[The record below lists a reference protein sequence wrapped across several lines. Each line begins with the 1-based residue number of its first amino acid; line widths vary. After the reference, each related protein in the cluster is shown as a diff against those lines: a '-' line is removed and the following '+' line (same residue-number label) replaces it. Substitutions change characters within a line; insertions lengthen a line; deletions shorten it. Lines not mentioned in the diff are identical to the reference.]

1 MAANRIRIPNN
12 WKPRH
17 YQRRLWNY
25 FEGGGKRA
33 VVVAHRRWGK
43 DDIALHWTCVSL
55 HQRVGAFWHMLPQA
69 SQARKAIWEAVNPHT
84 GKRRIDEA
92 FPHEL
97 RETTLNNEMFIRFK
111 NGSTW
116 QVVGSDNY
124 NALVGTPPV
133 GLVFSEYALANPSA
147 WSYLRPILLENGG
160 WALFIYTPR
169 GENHGFDLL
178 ESAKSSPG
186 WHWEISKASE
196 TQAIPAE
203 ALEEERREM
212 IRENGEDV
220 GEALFAQEW
229 ECSFSAAVLGA
240 FYGISMMRVA
250 EQGRIRLVPF
260 QPQLP
265 VYTAWDIGRTDDTSI
280 WWYQMVRGE
289 VHVID
294 FYTSAGE
301 DPESISKV
309 VIEREAKVEAG
320 GMIVRGKRYHYGLH
334 YLPHDAR
341 AKTFASG
348 GKSAIEQLGVH
359 LGLDKLRI
367 VPSLSVQD
375 GIQAVRKLLPRCH
388 FDEENCAT
396 GGRSSGLAA
405 LRQYQR
411 EYDDERKV
419 FRATPLHNW
428 ASNPA
433 DAFRMLAI
441 AAGNE
446 PQPVKRAD
454 PGRPLLVGPGNQ
466 STLNDMWAA
475 SRPRPRERV

>member
-1 MAANRIRIPNN
+1 VRIRLPNA
-12 WKPRH
+12 WSPRH
-17 YQRRLWNY
+17 YQRGAWAYLEN
-25 FEGGGKRA
+25 GGKRA

-43 DDIALHWTCVSL
+43 DDIALHRTAVAV
-55 HQRVGAFWHMLPQA
+55 HERVGTYWHMLPEA
-69 SQARKAIWEAVNPHT
+69 AQARKAIWNAINPHT

-92 FPHEL
+92 FPEAL
-97 RETTLNNEMFIRFK
+97 RKRTLNNEMFIEFR

-116 QVVGSDNY
+116 QVVGSDNF
-124 NALVGTPPV
+124 NALVGTPPI
-133 GLVFSEYALANPSA
+133 GLVFSEYALANPAA
-147 WSYLRPILLENGG
+147 WSYLRPILLENDG

-169 GENHGFDLL
+169 GKNHGHALL
-178 ESAKSSPG
+178 KSAKESPG
-186 WHWEISKASE
+186 WYWEVSKVSQ
-196 TQAIPAE
+196 TQAVA
-203 ALEEERREM
+203 ADLLDAERREM

-229 ECSFSAAVLGA
+229 ECSFDAAILGA
-240 FYGISMMRVA
+240 FYGVAIMRLEERKGV
-250 EQGRIRLVPF
+250 RLVPF
-260 QPQLP
+260 QPHLP
-265 VYTAWDIGRTDDTSI
+265 CYTAWDIGRTDDTSI

-289 VHVID
+289 VHVVD
-294 FYTSAGE
+294 FYSAAGE
-301 DPESISKV
+301 DPDSIAKV
-309 VIEREAKVEAG
+309 VIDRPAKVLG
-320 GMIVRGKRYHYGLH
+320 PDGQLLRDKRYHYGMH

-375 GIQAVRKLLPRCH
+375 GIQAVRKLLPTVY
-388 FDEENCAT
+388 FDEENCSE
-396 GGRSSGLAA
+396 GVEA
-405 LRQYQR
+405 LKQYQR
-411 EYDDERKV
+411 EYDEERKA
-419 FRATPLHNW
+419 FRQTPLHNW

-446 PQPVKRAD
+446 PKITTPD
-454 PGRPLLVGPGNQ
+454 PGRPLIVGPGNQ

-475 SRPRPRERV
+475 ARRAQVERI